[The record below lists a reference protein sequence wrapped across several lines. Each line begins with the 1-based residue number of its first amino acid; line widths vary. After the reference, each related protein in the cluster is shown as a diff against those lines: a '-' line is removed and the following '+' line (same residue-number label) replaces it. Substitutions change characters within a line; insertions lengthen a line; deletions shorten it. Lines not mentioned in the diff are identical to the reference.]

1 MELHKTIALF
11 FLLCYL
17 ISTTVVVASTGC
29 FTSACSK
36 DEPLIRFPFRL
47 RNYQSLD
54 CGYPGF
60 NLFCDA
66 LNRTIIR
73 LPGSPGEFTIEAIN
87 YSTQELWLNDRN
99 NCLPQL
105 LLNLNLSSSPFL
117 GVYYQD
123 FTLFNCSFDHTTLKL
138 NPIGCLS
145 GSNYT
150 VYATSSMR
158 GFDLLS
164 KSNCKSIGTL
174 PVPVQWPF
182 FEQVVSSDLSGDI
195 LLTWDNPDCR
205 ICASRGGRCSLKRT
219 PFNREIICENSRGIA
234 FPRGARYAI
243 IVGAGVPAML
253 FLIGLLCFISG
264 RIRSCRRR
272 AQPVLEFS
280 SAVTP
285 QPIVF
290 TGLDGPTIESYPK
303 TILGESRRLPK
314 PDDNICPICLAEYQP
329 KETLRTIPECLH
341 CFHADCIDEWLRL
354 NASCPVCRNSPMC
367 VHGTDF

>member
-219 PFNREIICENSRGIA
+219 PFNREIICENSRGIGKISKHSLYIN
-234 FPRGARYAI
+234 FPHI
-243 IVGAGVPAML
+243 ISDCRFPP
-253 FLIGLLCFISG
+253 LLPKWESLLT
-264 RIRSCRRR
+264 
-272 AQPVLEFS
+272 AP
-280 SAVTP
+280 
-285 QPIVF
+285 F
-290 TGLDGPTIESYPK
+290 TFTCPYLK
-303 TILGESRRLPK
+303 RFTILPK
-314 PDDNICPICLAEYQP
+314 YSYELMFILS
-329 KETLRTIPECLH
+329 
-341 CFHADCIDEWLRL
+341 FW
-354 NASCPVCRNSPMC
+354 
-367 VHGTDF
+367 